1 MTQKH
6 FYQYIVATV
15 ENEEVKGIAQAWLD
29 RDSAKS
35 AKKHEEDNKLFS
47 AILEVLG
54 SVTNP
59 VTASEIGA
67 EIGVSTAK
75 AASLLRVMRTE
86 GDVKAIEEVKG
97 NKVARTYTLA

>member
-1 MTQKH
+1 MTQKQ
-6 FYQYIVATV
+6 FYQFIVANV
-15 ENEEVKGIAQAWLD
+15 ENEEVKDIAQAWLD

-35 AKKHEEDNKLFS
+35 AKKHEENDGFKAS
-47 AILEVLG
+47 ILTALG

-59 VTASEIGA
+59 VTASEIGN

-75 AASLLRVMRTE
+75 AASLLRTMREE
-86 GDVKAIEEVKG
+86 GTVKAIEEVKG